1 MAEVRQIPSAVGA
14 FEAQVFDMS
23 KTYRTIM
30 AQNAAAQKRQAQA
43 QKDIEKQMDI
53 SLSDKRLIRPQDT
66 DAIEEA
72 KMEAYNYYYNNR
84 DKVNTSSAAMN
95 ELKTRM
101 GKFTALVSESNAL
114 KKQGDAMN
122 PVLKQALDPKNE
134 MDEGLVDALD
144 MWNKPINDPTRQK
157 ATFMR
162 NGVATNINEFNIS
175 DLTYFEKFNEAKD
188 LDAAITTNVKP
199 YTKTSMDLSRNKK
212 LGIYVDETTQL
223 KIYDDSAIVN
233 SVITAAT
240 SPKSRGFMST
250 FDQQLKMYNSF
261 PKEDRDLEF
270 KSVVDAYR
278 DLTGSD
284 ITRHFRKEGGEG
296 IDTPLEFA
304 AFKKL
309 QEKLPQVVKDTYDY
323 RTQNALLG
331 KWRYG
336 LSQSKFNYE
345 KAQNETLDEDIIKSI
360 KSGKFKA
367 SDWNSYMKPL
377 TNIGHPSLASVRAGD
392 INFSEPDARG
402 NITITYETNT
412 PILDDDG
419 NILKSNTREI
429 DADARLS
436 KVGGAKA
443 KLSGNG
449 EWYASKTKTYIV
461 NAKDPALPTKV
472 STVLDEVRN
481 AIPIDEVGSTWDALR
496 KRKTELQQQTPAK
509 QGKTQPTTK
518 VTKTSTSV
526 NMSNKTLNR

>member
-53 SLSDKRLIRPQDT
+53 ALADKRIIRPQDT

-72 KMEAYNYYYNNR
+72 KMEAYNYFYNNR
-84 DKVNTSSAAMN
+84 DKVNSSSSAMN
-95 ELKTRM
+95 ELKTKM

-114 KKQGDAMN
+114 KKQGDTMN

-157 ATFMR
+157 ATFSR

-175 DLTYFEKFNEAKD
+175 DLTYFEKFDENKD
-188 LDAAITTNVKP
+188 LNAPITANVKP
-199 YTKTSMDLSRNKK
+199 YTKTSMELSKNKK
-212 LGIYVDETTQL
+212 LGGMYVDNTTGV
-223 KIYDDSAIVN
+223 KVYDDNAIVN

-240 SPKSRGFMST
+240 SSKSRGFMSN
-250 FDQQLKMYNSF
+250 FDQQLKLYNSF

-270 KSVVDAYR
+270 KSVVDAYK

-323 RTQNALLG
+323 RTQNALLNT
-331 KWRYG
+331 WRYN
-336 LSQSKFNYE
+336 LTQSKWNFQKE
-345 KAQNETLDEDIIKSI
+345 QTESLDVQLINDI
-360 KSGKFKA
+360 KSGKFDPDK
-367 SDWNSYMKPL
+367 WNSIYKPL
-377 TNIGHPSLASVRAGD
+377 INVGHPSDGSVRSSD
-392 INFSEPDARG
+392 INWSKDARG
-402 NITITYETNT
+402 NVIAKYNTQTIMTDENNAIMTNKDYNFEEAQAK
-412 PILDDDG
+412 LG
-419 NILKSNTREI
+419 KSGARAVVSEKGFWYASKDNTVI
-429 DADARLS
+429 
-436 KVGGAKA
+436 VGGAKDPA
-443 KLSGNG
+443 ITTKITTLNDNIEESINIQAVKDTYQAYRKKKTQVQG
-449 EWYASKTKTYIV
+449 ELPGAGTKTT
-461 NAKDPALPTKV
+461 AK
-472 STVLDEVRN
+472 
-481 AIPIDEVGSTWDALR
+481 GSTS
-496 KRKTELQQQTPAK
+496 
-509 QGKTQPTTK
+509 
-518 VTKTSTSV
+518 STSV
-526 NMSNKTLNR
+526 KKKKKG